1 MSPQEIKRILET
13 VLLCAPQPLPLRA
26 LRALFDDTLSAE
38 ALHAL
43 LRDVQQE
50 WAQRGLELVEV
61 ASGWRFQSRAAMQ
74 VWLDRLHAP
83 KAPRYSRAVLETLA
97 IIAWHQPATRGDIE
111 DIRGIP
117 VNSQVIRQLEE
128 RGWVEVVGHRDSV
141 GRPELLATTR
151 QFLDDLGLQS
161 LGQLPPL
168 QVGAPELQESNPGE
182 QRHAN
187 RQRGQ
192 QGIDAVEHAAVAGQ
206 QGAAVLDGGAALEQ

>member
-13 VLLCAPQPLPLRA
+13 ALLCAPQPLPLRA
-26 LRALFDDTLSAE
+26 LRALFDDALAASA
-38 ALHAL
+38 LLTL
-43 LRDVQQE
+43 LRDLQSD

-61 ASGWRFQSRAAMQ
+61 AGGWRFQSRASMQ
-74 VWLDRLHAP
+74 VWLDKLQP
-83 KAPRYSRAVLETLA
+83 QKAPRYSRAVLETLA
-97 IIAWHQPATRGDIE
+97 IIAYRQPTTRGDIE

-168 QVGAPELQESNPGE
+168 QVGPASALDTGE
-182 QRHAN
+182 QPQGN
-187 RQRGQ
+187 RQHGQ

-206 QGAAVLDGGAALEQ
+206 QRAAVLDPGAALEQ

>member
-1 MSPQEIKRILET
+1 MPPQEIKRILET

-26 LRALFDDTLSAE
+26 LRELFDDALTASA
-38 ALHAL
+38 LLAL
-43 LRDVQQE
+43 LRDLQMD

-61 ASGWRFQSRAAMQ
+61 AGGWRFQSRASMQ
-74 VWLDRLHAP
+74 IWLERLQP
-83 KAPRYSRAVLETLA
+83 QKAPRYSRAVLETLA
-97 IIAWHQPATRGDIE
+97 IIAWCQPTTRGDIE

-168 QVGAPELQESNPGE
+168 GKL
-182 QRHAN
+182 
-187 RQRGQ
+187 
-192 QGIDAVEHAAVAGQ
+192 
-206 QGAAVLDGGAALEQ
+206 

>member
-1 MSPQEIKRILET
+1 MPPQEIKRILET
-13 VLLCAPQPLPLRA
+13 ALLCAPQPLPLRA
-26 LRALFDDTLSAE
+26 LRALFDDALAASTL
-38 ALHAL
+38 LAL
-43 LRDVQQE
+43 LRDLQRD

-61 ASGWRFQSRAAMQ
+61 AGGWRFQSRAAMQ
-74 VWLDRLHAP
+74 VWLDKLQP
-83 KAPRYSRAVLETLA
+83 QKAPRYSRAVLETLA
-97 IIAWHQPATRGDIE
+97 IIAYRQPVTRGDIE

-168 QVGAPELQESNPGE
+168 QIIAATSALDTGDQPHG
-182 QRHAN
+182 N
-187 RQRGQ
+187 RQHGQ
-192 QGIDAVEHAAVAGQ
+192 QGIDAIEHAAVAGQ
-206 QGAAVLDGGAALEQ
+206 QRAAVLDPGAALEQ